1 MSFNTFIPQ
10 GGNYLSGGTT
20 QHGAPVN
27 VGSNARAIA
36 ELLGETSIRMKN
48 LALTEKQK
56 AAEVERIRAQE
67 EFLKAKREGTLDLL
81 RKATLSGE
89 LPEGMSPSYNDFRK
103 VLLAKDAVTNVY
115 QSEINS
121 NLDVLVDPDG
131 NPETKARILEG
142 AYRKAGIDQYQLD
155 PVGKDIVLK
164 QIAGVQSN
172 LDSLIQRKSVEVNK
186 IKMAAALDQDAINAT
201 NSFDGDEGKFVSGV
215 LTSVD
220 IARRASVKEPVK
232 EVIGTYLKQIR
243 NHADKDPESAL
254 KMLVA
259 LETAELGDGTR
270 VVGNVDLLAGLIKTK
285 EAIET
290 DMLQED
296 ARADRLKAKQ
306 RNDIIQALEAKI
318 PAELQTDPTSIKQV
332 FDSFLQQQQTLP
344 ADQQLPLSILSDIR
358 KERDSLVK
366 QAMQLRSEDVIAEGQ
381 RLQEIEMLKQ
391 IYGQQAAAA
400 SSEEELQSITDSI
413 QMRDYL
419 TVKDKSE
426 IIKQVNLTR
435 SSFQFASTAFKDA
448 VKLDTVF
455 PEDTLGAF
463 AKSIGVNQEA
473 LSTLVNE
480 EIGPLESVYQSE
492 FDKALKEIAKANGLT
507 VEQALLRNKSYYVK
521 DKESETGMSL
531 DSSNNLV
538 KQAISKAN
546 AVIQDKVKSRIS
558 THLNLAITQRKTE
571 YAYLNNKLETV
582 NLEALRAYK
591 NSDDLSPEDR
601 DAARQTIVSTRA
613 HLMRLAE
620 AVNTPDT
627 KLPPGMSIPML
638 SQEQQRSQYDA
649 LQNKLGYSVKELVRG
664 KTFAGL
670 DINWESIDPWSVR
683 LVWNKKELEVLKSMP
698 EEMVKPIVSKL
709 KLQSKEDLIAIQ
721 EKLL

>member
-56 AAEVERIRAQE
+56 SAEAERIKAQE
-67 EFLKAKREGTLDLL
+67 EFLKAKREGTLDIL

-538 KQAISKAN
+538 KQAILKAN

-620 AVNTPDT
+620 AVNAPDT

>member
-27 VGSNARAIA
+27 VGSNTRAIA

-56 AAEVERIRAQE
+56 SAEAERIKAQE
-67 EFLKAKREGTLDLL
+67 EFLKAKREGTLDIL

-620 AVNTPDT
+620 AVNAPDT

>member
-620 AVNTPDT
+620 AVNAPDT

>member
-56 AAEVERIRAQE
+56 SAEAERIKAQE
-67 EFLKAKREGTLDLL
+67 EFLKAKREGTLDIL

-186 IKMAAALDQDAINAT
+186 IKMAAALDRDAINAT
-201 NSFDGDEGKFVSGV
+201 NTFDGDEEKFVSGV

-220 IARRASVKEPVK
+220 IAKRASVKEPVK

-243 NHADKDPESAL
+243 NHADKDPEAAL

-318 PAELQTDPTSIKQV
+318 PVELQTDPTAIKQV

-358 KERDSLVK
+358 KERDALVK

-448 VKLDTVF
+448 VKLETVF

-473 LSTLVNE
+473 LATLVNE

-546 AVIQDKVKSRIS
+546 TVIQDKVKSRIS
-558 THLNLAITQRKTE
+558 NHLNLAITQRKTE
-571 YAYLNNKLETV
+571 YAYVHNKLDTV

-591 NSDDLSPEDR
+591 NSEDLSPEAR

-613 HLMRLAE
+613 HLMRIAE